1 MKIVRKLYSLKSGVL
16 SALMLIAGLPS
27 MAQLPDPTTW
37 TYDLVKAQKGEVDF
51 KFNVKLQKGWHIWS
65 IHPGGD
71 GTLIAPSFTFEKKA
85 DFQLQGDIKE
95 IGKMHTDT
103 LEGIEGKVN
112 YYSDTVSYVQH
123 ILIMGKSDTLT
134 VTHQYQVCNNQM
146 CLPPKDLKFTFIV
159 TP

>member
-1 MKIVRKLYSLKSGVL
+1 MKITGMIFGVKIGVL
-16 SALMLIAGLPS
+16 SAFILFAGMQC

-37 TYDLVKAQKGEVDF
+37 TYDLVKTQNGEVDF

-123 ILIMGKSDTLT
+123 ILIKGKSDTLT
-134 VTHQYQVCNNQM
+134 ATHQYQVCNNQM